1 VEASN
6 HESYEAAPTLE
17 PPPTQLPYETSLAEQ
32 SDDFAS
38 TAVSLQGAA
47 PGSEIRPLSTRWRT
61 YSLEGQPQLTYRI
74 YDPYHQNILKADYP
88 IRGPWF
94 LEVTALNTITAGTLD
109 FVSHNSFY
117 SENLIFGAEI
127 RRHDDTFVPSN
138 FRLQINGVADFRH
151 NINAFTD
158 GSDGNAHLFNAFADI
173 RLADLGHD
181 NFDLMFLRAGI
192 QGFKSDFHGL
202 VFNDVGLGGRI
213 FGEAKKN
220 RLRYD
225 FAYFKLFQKNPVS
238 GFIDFSR
245 PSRHQVG
252 IARLTWED
260 FLVSGWNSEWTFHY
274 NRDQRKI
281 AGLSE
286 RADLDTFYFGASFNG
301 HVGRW
306 VFNPSVFVVAG
317 HADQLE
323 AGIPVE
329 HDVLAWTALLDVQYP
344 LDFWNLRFGYLYA
357 SGDDNPTD
365 RRDTGFD
372 AISDGV
378 VLFGGPLT
386 ASSLLSG
393 VSTPRPT
400 TSTRA
405 CMSSTGGSMP
415 PCLPA
420 GKPQ

>member
-1 VEASN
+1 MQAQTLGDLAREVRETKEASTCRIWTNEDIHALPTAPSLSTDETKAIIRPCDGQPTTRTSWPAWQPVKSISWNLEVEASN
-6 HESYEAAPTLE
+6 HESYEATPTLE

-94 LEVTALNTITAGTLD
+94 LEVTALNTIVHKSRRNLDFSRVFPDLITAGTLD

-260 FLVSGWNSEWTFHY
+260 VDLPLQPRSTEDCRSKRESRPGHLLLRRQLQWT
-274 NRDQRKI
+274 
-281 AGLSE
+281 
-286 RADLDTFYFGASFNG
+286 
-301 HVGRW
+301 
-306 VFNPSVFVVAG
+306 
-317 HADQLE
+317 
-323 AGIPVE
+323 
-329 HDVLAWTALLDVQYP
+329 
-344 LDFWNLRFGYLYA
+344 
-357 SGDDNPTD
+357 
-365 RRDTGFD
+365 RRTLGF
-372 AISDGV
+372 
-378 VLFGGPLT
+378 
-386 ASSLLSG
+386 
-393 VSTPRPT
+393 
-400 TSTRA
+400 
-405 CMSSTGGSMP
+405 
-415 PCLPA
+415 
-420 GKPQ
+420 